1 MKHDHADDIISQW
14 RVEMPQLPPLPLQIA
29 KRIARLDGMLDA
41 ASGSELAK
49 LGITRAEYQVL
60 ATLRRVGRPYRLKP
74 SELTTS
80 ALLSSGGTS
89 NVLKRITDAGYVRRH
104 ENPSDGRSS
113 WVELT
118 SDGVRIAEQAIKRSV
133 AAHEALLAKV
143 PAQKVQA
150 LSDTLRSIL
159 VALGDGTDTSG

>member
-1 MKHDHADDIISQW
+1 VKHDHADEIIARW
-14 RVEMPQLPPLPLQIA
+14 RHELPQLPPLPLQVA
-29 KRIARLDGMLDA
+29 KRVARLDALLDA
-41 ASGSELAK
+41 ASAGELAK
-49 LGITRAEYQVL
+49 LGITRAEYMVL

-89 NVLKRITDAGYVRRH
+89 NVVKRISDAGYVRRH
-104 ENPSDGRSS
+104 ENPNDGRSS

-118 SDGVRIAEQAIKRSV
+118 SEGLRVAEAAIKRSV

-150 LSDTLRSIL
+150 LSDMLRHVLI
-159 VALGDGTDTSG
+159 ALGDGTDPPG